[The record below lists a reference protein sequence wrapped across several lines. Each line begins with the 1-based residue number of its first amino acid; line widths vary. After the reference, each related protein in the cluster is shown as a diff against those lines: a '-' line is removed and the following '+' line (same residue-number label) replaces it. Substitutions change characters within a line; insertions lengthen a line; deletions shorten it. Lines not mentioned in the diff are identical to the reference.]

1 MPRNHWGQAALI
13 ATVFSI
19 QAFGQAVSGSITG
32 AVLDPSGAAVPKAT
46 VAVTNPATGVRLTAM
61 TNESGYYRLSNL
73 IAGTYEVEVNA
84 KGFRSV
90 RQTNVEV
97 SIGTVVRLDIQVE
110 LGSVQEAVTVD
121 AVAPLVRDDKVNLG
135 GTVTAQAME
144 ALPTLGRNPTALAKL
159 QPGVIE
165 GPNQQGL
172 PSAGGTG
179 QFSFSANGQR
189 AQLNYFFL
197 DGVDNTEGVGGG
209 ASLVPSV
216 EAMQEFTVSTTNY
229 DVEFGQ
235 VAGAVAMMTTRS
247 GTNQIHGSANWDNRV
262 NSLFARN
269 SFTEPNGPGHFVFN
283 QYGGTLGGPVIK
295 NKLFLF
301 GHYQGVRV
309 RSGGNILATVPIE
322 PFRRGDF
329 SSLPQNPIFDPL
341 TGGAGGV
348 GRTQFP
354 NNMIPAS
361 RISPVANKLLAMVPL
376 PNNGTGPD
384 LNFLAPNTQP
394 INQDLGTIRA
404 DYVVNDANRLFV
416 RFTRSGQDQ
425 TSSVPAYGAA
435 VWPNGFVAAGTNNSL
450 SFDYNRVIRPN
461 LLFEGRFGWLQRE
474 WKQDAI
480 DQDSATTTTIGV
492 PGVNDACA
500 SCGGLTGFRIG
511 GPVGAFDV
519 GNNDHAHQVDNYGG
533 YNYVGIVTWTKG
545 GHSMKFGAD
554 INFTWRDRRD
564 TSSQGNIGCFNS
576 GLCDGNG
583 FAQSLTGSPTVA
595 GSGLSMASFLLGRAS
610 TFSRVIYARDLPLAK
625 QNRQAYYF
633 QDTWRVTRKL
643 TLNLGLRYDFIGYP
657 TSPQPG
663 GIANFNFKNAYTIIS
678 DYGDTSSTANV
689 ENNYTDFGPRVGI
702 AYRVRESTVIRA
714 AYART
719 YSIGFFGANFGAIT
733 NDWPNA
739 TRQKLVQNDPYAPAM
754 LLDVGP
760 PAFVSGFDIL
770 EKAGNPGQYPTP
782 LDSTGFGTDSQ
793 NPTHSIDQWNFA
805 IQHQLGR
812 DFSFTA
818 AYVGNAGRHMFYRRD
833 YNAAY
838 PGPGPFSSRKPYAV
852 FGYLVNA
859 YNQSNQTSS
868 GYQGLQLQGEKRY
881 SQGFL
886 INAALTWG
894 KSYDFGSHNSFN
906 PFDHNADRALQDG
919 DRALVL
925 AIGHVW
931 DLPFG
936 PGKPLL
942 SSKGP
947 VRFITGG
954 WQFSGIT
961 RWMSG
966 TPFTPVVNNTASLNS
981 DCCTLRPDRLADG
994 SVANPD
1000 RNQWFDPKAFAIPG
1014 QYQFGN
1020 SGRNI
1025 LRGPSFAAAD
1035 WSLAKSFQFTE
1046 RARLQLRWEV
1056 FNAFNQTNLANPST
1070 GIDSSLA
1077 GRITGLA
1084 HFMRRQQLGAHVYW

>member
-1 MPRNHWGQAALI
+1 MRRVTWGLAALLMSC
-13 ATVFSI
+13 ALN
-19 QAFGQAVSGSITG
+19 QAWSQAVSGSITG
-32 AVLDPSGAAVPKAT
+32 GILDPSGAAIPSAT
-46 VAVTNPATGVRLTAM
+46 ITVINPSTGVRLTQSS
-61 TNESGYYRLSNL
+61 NSQGYYLLSNL
-73 IAGTYEVEVNA
+73 IAGDYQVEVTA
-84 KGFRSV
+84 TGFKTF
-90 RQTNVEV
+90 RQMPVSV
-97 SIGTVVRLDIQVE
+97 SIGNTIRLDVHMEIGGTQ
-110 LGSVQEAVTVD
+110 D
-121 AVAPLVRDDKVNLG
+121 AVNVEAAASLIKDDQVNLG
-135 GTVTAQAME
+135 GTISSATMQ

-209 ASLVPSV
+209 ASIVPSV

-262 NSLFARN
+262 NALFARN

-283 QYGGTLGGPVIK
+283 QFGGTLGGPIKK

-309 RSGGNILATVPIE
+309 RSGGNILATVPLE

-329 SSLPQNPIFDPL
+329 SSLPSNPIFDPN

-348 GRTQFP
+348 GRTQFA
-354 NNMIPAS
+354 NNIIPTNRISGVSSKLLSMIPS
-361 RISPVANKLLAMVPL
+361 
-376 PNNGTGPD
+376 PNNGAGTD
-384 LNFLAPNTQP
+384 LNFLAPNNQP
-394 INQDLGTIRA
+394 INQNLGTIRG
-404 DYVVNDANRLFV
+404 DYVLNETNRFFI
-416 RFTRSGQDQ
+416 RYTRSGQDQ

-435 VWPNGFVAAGTNNSL
+435 VWPNGFVADGSNHSL
-450 SFDYNRVIRPN
+450 SFDYTRVIRPN
-461 LLFEGRFGWLQRE
+461 LLFEGRFGWLQRG

-480 DQDSATTTTIGV
+480 DQSSNTSTDIGL
-492 PGVNDACA
+492 PGVNDACP

-511 GPVGAFDV
+511 GPVGAFDI

-533 YNYVGIVTWTKG
+533 YNYVGIVTWVNG
-545 GHSMKFGAD
+545 AHNLKFGGD

-583 FAQSLTGSPTVA
+583 FAQALTGSPAFA

-610 TFSRVIYARDLPLAK
+610 TFSRVIYARNLPEASQK
-625 QNRQAYYF
+625 RQAYYF

-657 TSPQPG
+657 TSPQRG
-663 GIANFNFKNAYTIIS
+663 GIANFNFSNANTIIS
-678 DYGDTSSTANV
+678 NYGDTSATANV
-689 ENNYTDFGPRVGI
+689 NNNFKDFGPRVGL
-702 AYRVRESTVIRA
+702 AYRIFEKTVLRA
-714 AYART
+714 GYART

-739 TRQKLVQNDPYAPAM
+739 TRQKLVQNDPYTPAM
-754 LLDVGP
+754 MLSTGP
-760 PAFVSGFDIL
+760 PQFISGFEIL

-782 LDSTGFGTDSQ
+782 LDSTGFGMDSR
-793 NPTHSIDQWNFA
+793 NPTHSVDQWNFA
-805 IQHQLGR
+805 IQHQFRG
-812 DFSFTA
+812 DFTLTA

-833 YNAAY
+833 YNAAV
-838 PGPGPFSSRKPYAV
+838 PGPGSFASRKQYGSL
-852 FGYLVNA
+852 GYLVPA
-859 YNQSNQTSS
+859 YNQSNQSSS
-868 GYQGLQLQGEKRY
+868 GYHALQLQGEKRY
-881 SQGFL
+881 SHGVIL
-886 INAALTWG
+886 NAALTWG
-894 KSYDFGSHNSFN
+894 KSYDFGSHNAFN

-919 DRALVL
+919 DRALVI
-925 AIGHVW
+925 AVGHVW
-931 DLPFG
+931 DLPIG
-936 PGKPLL
+936 PNKKFLK
-942 SSKGP
+942 SDGP
-947 VRFITGG
+947 IRHLTGG

-966 TPFTPVVNNTASLNS
+966 TPFTPTVGNTASLNS
-981 DCCTLRPDRLADG
+981 DCCTLRPDRLG
-994 SVANPD
+994 QGTVSNPD
-1000 RNQWFDPKAFAIPG
+1000 RNQWFDKTAFAVPG
-1014 QYQFGN
+1014 LYQFGN
-1020 SGRNI
+1020 AGRNI
-1025 LRGPSFAAAD
+1025 LRGPSFSSAD
-1035 WSLAKSFQFTE
+1035 WALSKSIRFSEAT
-1046 RARLQLRWEV
+1046 RLELRWEG
-1056 FNAFNQTNLANPST
+1056 FNVLNQTNLSNPT
-1070 GIDSSLA
+1070 TAIDSSLA

-1084 HFMRRQQLGAHVYW
+1084 HFMRRQQIGAHLYW